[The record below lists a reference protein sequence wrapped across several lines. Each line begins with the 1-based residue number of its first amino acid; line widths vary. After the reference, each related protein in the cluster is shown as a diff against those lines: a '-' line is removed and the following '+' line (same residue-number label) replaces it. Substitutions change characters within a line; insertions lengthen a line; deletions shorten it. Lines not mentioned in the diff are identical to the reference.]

1 MGSGRGPRGRARA
14 HDFTPIAGFATMTSP
29 EPQDVFTIERRG
41 DLTVIS
47 ATPALES
54 IAMGLEEQA
63 ADLIFEPLRRD
74 REPLLVF
81 DLSQVDYFG
90 SVFLG
95 IMLRCWKLV
104 QAKGGTMALAGVSSR
119 AKELLHITSLDFV
132 WPIYSSRREAVE
144 ALLSD

>member
-1 MGSGRGPRGRARA
+1 
-14 HDFTPIAGFATMTSP
+14 MTTSYSP
-29 EPQDVFTIERRG
+29 DVFTIERRG

-54 IAMGLEEQA
+54 IAVGLEEQA

-81 DLSQVDYFG
+81 DLSQIDYFG

-95 IMLRCWKLV
+95 VLLRCWKLV
-104 QAKGGTMALAGVSSR
+104 QAKGGTMALAGVSGR

-132 WPIYSSRREAVE
+132 WPIYATRREAVE

>member
-1 MGSGRGPRGRARA
+1 
-14 HDFTPIAGFATMTSP
+14 MTTSHSP
-29 EPQDVFTIERRG
+29 DVFLIERRG

-54 IAMGLEEQA
+54 IAVGLEEQA

-95 IMLRCWKLV
+95 VMLRCWKLV
-104 QAKGGTMALAGVSSR
+104 QAKGGTMALAGVSGR

-132 WPIYSSRREAVE
+132 WPIYATRREAVE

>member
-1 MGSGRGPRGRARA
+1 
-14 HDFTPIAGFATMTSP
+14 MTTSQ
-29 EPQDVFTIERRG
+29 PQDVFTIERRG

-54 IAMGLEEQA
+54 IAVGLEEQA

-74 REPLLVF
+74 PEPLLVF

-95 IMLRCWKLV
+95 VMLRCWKLV
-104 QAKGGTMALAGVSSR
+104 QAKGGTMALAGVSAR
-119 AKELLHITSLDFV
+119 AKELLHLTSLDFV
-132 WPIYSSRREAVE
+132 WPIYGDRREAID
-144 ALLSD
+144 ALSAE

>member
-1 MGSGRGPRGRARA
+1 
-14 HDFTPIAGFATMTSP
+14 MTTSDS
-29 EPQDVFTIERRG
+29 QDVFTIERRG

-54 IAMGLEEQA
+54 IAVGLEEQA

-81 DLSQVDYFG
+81 DLTQVDYFG

-95 IMLRCWKLV
+95 VLLRCWKLV
-104 QAKGGTMALAGVSSR
+104 QAKGGTMALAGVSGR
-119 AKELLHITSLDFV
+119 ARELLHLTSLDFV
-132 WPIYSSRREAVE
+132 WPIYASRREAVE

>member
-1 MGSGRGPRGRARA
+1 
-14 HDFTPIAGFATMTSP
+14 MTSS
-29 EPQDVFTIERRG
+29 EAQDVFTIERRG

-54 IAMGLEEQA
+54 IAVGLEEQA

-74 REPLLVF
+74 PEPLLIF
-81 DLSQVDYFG
+81 DLTQVDYFG

-95 IMLRCWKLV
+95 VLLRCWKLV
-104 QAKGGTMALAGVSSR
+104 QAKGGTMALAGVSGR
-119 AKELLHITSLDFV
+119 AKELLHLTSLDFV
-132 WPIYSSRREAVE
+132 WPIYANRREAVE

>member
-1 MGSGRGPRGRARA
+1 MSN
-14 HDFTPIAGFATMTSP
+14 TES
-29 EPQDVFTIERRG
+29 QDAFTIERRG

-54 IAMGLEEQA
+54 IAMGLEDQA
-63 ADLIFEPLRRD
+63 AELIFEPLRRD
-74 REPLLVF
+74 PEPLIIF
-81 DLSQVDYFG
+81 DLSEVDYFG

-95 IMLRCWKLV
+95 VLLRCWKLV

-119 AKELLHITSLDFV
+119 AKELLHLTSLDFV
-132 WPIYSSRREAVE
+132 WPIYADRREAVE

>member
-1 MGSGRGPRGRARA
+1 
-14 HDFTPIAGFATMTSP
+14 MTSSDQ
-29 EPQDVFTIERRG
+29 QDVFTIERRG

-54 IAMGLEEQA
+54 IAVGLEEQA

-81 DLSQVDYFG
+81 DLTQVDYFG

-95 IMLRCWKLV
+95 VLLRCWKLV
-104 QAKGGTMALAGVSSR
+104 QAKGGTMALAGVSGR
-119 AKELLHITSLDFV
+119 AKELLHLTSLDFV
-132 WPIYSSRREAVE
+132 WPIYASRREAVE

>member
-1 MGSGRGPRGRARA
+1 
-14 HDFTPIAGFATMTSP
+14 MTTSDN
-29 EPQDVFTIERRG
+29 QDVFTIERRG
-41 DLTVIS
+41 GLTVIS

-54 IAMGLEEQA
+54 VAVGLEEQA

-81 DLSQVDYFG
+81 DLTQVDYFG

-95 IMLRCWKLV
+95 VLLRCWKLV
-104 QAKGGTMALAGVSSR
+104 QAKGGTMALAGVSGR
-119 AKELLHITSLDFV
+119 AKELLHLTSLDFV
-132 WPIYSSRREAVE
+132 WPIYASRREAVE

>member
-1 MGSGRGPRGRARA
+1 
-14 HDFTPIAGFATMTSP
+14 MTSTD
-29 EPQDVFTIERRG
+29 PQDVFTIERRG

-54 IAMGLEEQA
+54 IAVGLEEQA

-95 IMLRCWKLV
+95 VLLRCWKLV
-104 QAKGGTMALAGVSSR
+104 QAKGGTMALAGVSTR
-119 AKELLHITSLDFV
+119 AKELLHLTSLDFV
-132 WPIYSSRREAVE
+132 WPIYASRREAVE